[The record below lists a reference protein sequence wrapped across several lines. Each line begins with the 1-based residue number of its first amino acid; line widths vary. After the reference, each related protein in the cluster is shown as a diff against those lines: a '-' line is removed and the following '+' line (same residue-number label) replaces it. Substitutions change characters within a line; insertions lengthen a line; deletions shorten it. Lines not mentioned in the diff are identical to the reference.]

1 MDKNH
6 MNQFLAKEVIN
17 KFMIIGY
24 RLYEI
29 SIMCIL

>member
-1 MDKNH
+1 MKIIKISLL
-6 MNQFLAKEVIN
+6 QKKVIN

-29 SIMCIL
+29 SIMSIL